1 MSIIT
6 DILMQH
12 DIKEDQALKFDQYY
26 KMICEWN
33 EKINLTAITDESE
46 AAYKHFIDCL
56 SCFKCGKIS
65 PGAKIIDVGT
75 GAGFPGIPLKICDP
89 TLDVTLMDSLN
100 KRITFLNEVINGL
113 SLKAITAVHA
123 RAEELGKNKK
133 YREKYDIC
141 VSRAVANLASLS
153 ELCLPFVKTGGY
165 FLSMK
170 GPKADEELKNAE
182 RAIELM
188 GGKAEDV
195 FRYDI
200 ADEEYKHNMVIIKKI
215 SETPVRYPRKAPKPV
230 KEPLA

>member
-1 MSIIT
+1 MSIIK

-26 KMICEWN
+26 KMIFEWN

-56 SCFKCGKIS
+56 ACFKCGKIS

-188 GGKAEDV
+188 GGKTEDI

-200 ADEEYKHNMVIIKKI
+200 ADEEYKRNMVIIKKI

-230 KEPLA
+230 KEPLV

>member
-1 MSIIT
+1 MSIIK

-26 KMICEWN
+26 KMIFEWN

-56 SCFKCGKIS
+56 ACFKCGKIS

-170 GPKADEELKNAE
+170 GPKADEEQKNAE

-188 GGKAEDV
+188 GGKTEDI

-200 ADEEYKHNMVIIKKI
+200 ADEEYKRNMVIIKKI

-230 KEPLA
+230 KEPLV